1 MPQPFAALET
11 RLNQAVFKH
20 VVNAAAS
27 AYTAHGQIV
36 EFDVI
41 FDAAYGE
48 HMGGLVG
55 DVSPMAQCKTAD
67 VADLTWDSGIT
78 VDGTAYTVAS
88 ARPDGTGITLLQLRE
103 A

>member
-20 VVNAAAS
+20 VSNAAAS

-41 FDAAYGE
+41 FDSAYSM
-48 HMGGLVG
+48 HLGGLVG
-55 DVSPMAQCKTAD
+55 DTAPQAQCKTAD

-78 VDGTAYTVAS
+78 VAGIAYSVAS
-88 ARPDGTGITLLQLRE
+88 ARPDGMGLTTLTLRE
-103 A
+103 V